1 MFCNRHS
8 LSTSYA
14 TNFETVLVTARYTNL
29 AKNSSYVVD
38 VQHGVCMCPFYL
50 KHAYCKHLMHAHAAT
65 HTRSDKI
72 MLERKFTF
80 RGNTSRARRE
90 RGRPRHATTALE
102 RM

>member
-1 MFCNRHS
+1 MFCNIHS
-8 LSTSYA
+8 LSTSNA